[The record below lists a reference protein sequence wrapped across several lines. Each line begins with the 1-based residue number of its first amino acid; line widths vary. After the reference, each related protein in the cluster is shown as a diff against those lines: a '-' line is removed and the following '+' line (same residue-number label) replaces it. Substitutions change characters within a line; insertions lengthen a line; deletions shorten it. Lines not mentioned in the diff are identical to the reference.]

1 MRVNGDRR
9 PSAPWCRSAAGLGRF
24 SSAVMAPVKGISC
37 ARLRSRAAITS
48 CITTSTSSTP
58 RWRPAHRDHH
68 QRRLHVQALPQG
80 RTSAR
85 SSGIAV
91 FDNRSSVRPAPHLS
105 PIWRFSIFIGA
116 GSTKPRRLR
125 LIFSVSRASSTIP
138 RSHCRPIIAPGQ
150 WAVSSARWLPC
161 WLRGLLPSPGT
172 RARLWVPHPPGGGTR
187 ILPRLRHRHLPPAA
201 KEGFAGLAGGA
212 SGIRTLG
219 LSASGEASEVLPV
232 KHRPR

>member
-48 CITTSTSSTP
+48 CIITTSTSSTP

-125 LIFSVSRASSTIP
+125 LIFSGSRASSTIP
-138 RSHCRPIIAPGQ
+138 RSLCRPIFAPGQ
-150 WAVSSARWLPC
+150 WAGIAVYS
-161 WLRGLLPSPGT
+161 LRPFSIAMRALSCTTKNATRTTGT
-172 RARLWVPHPPGGGTR
+172 S
-187 ILPRLRHRHLPPAA
+187 I
-201 KEGFAGLAGGA
+201 
-212 SGIRTLG
+212 SDMIRRYALTLG
-219 LSASGEASEVLPV
+219 AQIQWRSDIRRAPCTGMT
-232 KHRPR
+232 RQ